1 VHLFRRHR
9 PVVAAPAA
17 LTADG
22 FAAADAPAFQRSF
35 VAALDAGE
43 RAGRRDV
50 PGVLQ
55 VGRGAGDR
63 LVVIWRN
70 LVVGFV
76 PADRTAPFEALLP
89 AGPRAGVELRGG
101 VHHADG
107 LWHVWVGDP
116 PADGFPPP
124 PAGLD
129 TLPAPEDT
137 LLGIRLPRHDTGG
150 AT

>member
-9 PVVAAPAA
+9 PVVDAPAA
-17 LTADG
+17 VAADG
-22 FAAADAPAFQRSF
+22 FTAADAPAFQRSF
-35 VAALDAGE
+35 VAALHAGE
-43 RAGRRDV
+43 RADRRDV

-55 VGRGAGDR
+55 IGRGAGDR

-76 PADRTAPFEALLP
+76 PPDRTAPFEALLP
-89 AGPRAGVELRGG
+89 AGPRAGVELAGV

-116 PADGFPPP
+116 PAAGFPTP

-129 TLPAPEDT
+129 TLPTPEDT
-137 LLGIRLPRHDTGG
+137 LLGIRLPRPDGG
-150 AT
+150 GTS